1 MSLDWGITNK
11 EIYEKESLLRKAKK
25 KYHTDLK
32 MSDINDNNF
41 WKNAKPISGNKNK
54 GNKTVALVEGN
65 EVVTDDGKIA
75 QTFNGYFVIIV
86 PCFGI
91 TSFRENNDH
100 VHNDNIDVVIPS

>member
-41 WKNAKPISGNKNK
+41 WKN
-54 GNKTVALVEGN
+54 V
-65 EVVTDDGKIA
+65 
-75 QTFNGYFVIIV
+75 
-86 PCFGI
+86 
-91 TSFRENNDH
+91 
-100 VHNDNIDVVIPS
+100 